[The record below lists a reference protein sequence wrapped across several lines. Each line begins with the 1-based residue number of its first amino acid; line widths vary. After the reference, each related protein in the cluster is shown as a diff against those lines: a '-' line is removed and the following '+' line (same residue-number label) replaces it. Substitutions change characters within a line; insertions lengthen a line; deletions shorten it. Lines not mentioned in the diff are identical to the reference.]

1 MITVDNIARCEYS
14 PELTKAAEAFML
26 QILGDTRKA
35 SEVQPVTI
43 EAAMNIIN
51 GVEFYQPNKP

>member
-14 PELTKAAEAFML
+14 DELTLAAEKFLL

-35 SEVQPVTI
+35 SEVQPVAV
-43 EAAMNIIN
+43 EAAMSIIN
-51 GVEFYQPNKP
+51 GVEFYQPNKR